1 MTMLLDKAVE
11 ALRRLPPN
19 TQDTMAQAILLLA
32 QDDVLADIAPEHL
45 SYILEGLAEI
55 ERGEFATDEEVEAA
69 FRSFER

>member
-32 QDDVLADIAPEHL
+32 QDDALADIAPEHL
-45 SYILEGLAEI
+45 PYILEGLAEI